1 MNKMREYD
9 PQKRPLRATD
19 ITQVIDIQSKY
30 IIEWE

>member
-9 PQKRPLRATD
+9 PQKRPLRMEKSSEMPIYTD
-19 ITQVIDIQSKY
+19 FH

>member
-9 PQKRPLRATD
+9 PQKRPLRTAK
-19 ITQVIDIQSKY
+19 SLEMPMCAAFR

>member
-1 MNKMREYD
+1 MNKMKKYD
-9 PQKRPLRATD
+9 PQKRPLRKEN